1 MRRLKI
7 DGSELNL
14 IDGFPKESL
23 EEELEQ
29 AREKE
34 AKNKTNDLI
43 TSPTLFQQ
51 LRDSECG
58 GGGRRSMEL
67 FVDLLRPTSN
77 FQP

>member
-51 LRDSECG
+51 LRECG
-58 GGGRRSMEL
+58 GGGRVQR
-67 FVDLLRPTSN
+67 R
-77 FQP
+77 